1 MGDTFAA
8 ILKAGDGEVNP
19 CLPAGRLDSP
29 DAGCYPVG
37 VVADFVLALD
47 QGTSSSRAI
56 LLDRAGTAVAT
67 AQQPFEQIYPRP
79 GWVEHDPEAIW
90 QSQIETA
97 REVIARAKVAPG
109 DVAAIGITN
118 QRETAVVWDGS
129 GRPIANAVVW
139 QDRRTAPLCDDL
151 RARGLE
157 PLFRQRTGL
166 LLDPYFSGTKVKWL
180 LDNVPDARQRAQRGD
195 LMFGTVDSWLIY
207 RLTGAHTTDY
217 TNASRTLM
225 YDIFQRRWDP
235 ELLEALDVPPSLL
248 PEVRPSSGVF
258 GETSLLGGVIP
269 VAGVAG
275 DQQAALFG
283 QACFSPGMAKN
294 TFGTGA
300 FLLMNI
306 GDRRVA
312 SQSLVTTIAWGF
324 GDSVTYALEGSIFI
338 AGAAVQWLRD
348 ELGLIATSAE
358 SEPLAASVPDSNG
371 VYLVPAFVGLGA
383 PHWDPH
389 ARGALLGLTRGANKA
404 HVVRAALEA
413 MAFQSRDVIEAVEA
427 DSDVKLD
434 ELRVDGG
441 AAANDLL
448 LQIQAD
454 ILGRDVVRPA
464 VTETTALGA
473 AYLAGLATG
482 FWRSTD
488 DVAANWRI
496 DRRFTPQMPAERR
509 EELYAGWKRA
519 VERAKGW
526 AS

>member
-1 MGDTFAA
+1 MTS
-8 ILKAGDGEVNP
+8 KHP
-19 CLPAGRLDSP
+19 GRQLLDSP

-37 VVADFVLALD
+37 IVAEFVLALD

-56 LLDRAGTAVAT
+56 LFDHAGVPVAS
-67 AQQPFEQIYPRP
+67 AQQPFDQIYPRP

-90 QSQIETA
+90 QSQLETA
-97 REVIARAKVAPG
+97 REALANAKAAPG
-109 DVAAIGITN
+109 DIAAIGITN
-118 QRETAVVWDGS
+118 QRETTVIWDRS
-129 GRPIANAVVW
+129 GRPIANAIVW
-139 QDRRTAPLCDDL
+139 QDRRTTPLCDDL

-157 PLFRQRTGL
+157 PLIRERTGL

-180 LDNVPDARQRAQRGD
+180 LDNVPGARRQAERAE

-207 RLTGAHTTDY
+207 RLTGVHATDY

-225 YDIFQRRWDP
+225 YDIFERRWHGD
-235 ELLEALDVPPSLL
+235 LLEALTIPPSML

-258 GETSLLGGVIP
+258 GETSLLGGAIP
-269 VAGVAG
+269 VAGVCG

-312 SQSLVTTIAWGF
+312 SESLVTTIAWGM
-324 GDSVTYALEGSIFI
+324 GDSLTYALEGSIFI

-358 SEPLAASVPDSNG
+358 SETLAASVPDSDG

-389 ARGALLGLTRGANKA
+389 ARGALLGLTRGTNKA
-404 HVVRAALEA
+404 HIVRAALEA
-413 MAFQSRDVIEAVEA
+413 MAFQSRDVIEVVEA
-427 DSDVKLD
+427 DSGVKLD

-441 AAANDLL
+441 AAVNDLL

-454 ILGRDVVRPA
+454 IIGRDVVRPA

-482 FWRSTD
+482 FWKSTD
-488 DVAANWRI
+488 ELAANWRI
-496 DRRFTPQMPAERR
+496 DRRFRPQMSEERR
-509 EELYAGWKRA
+509 QGLYAGWKRA